1 MHSDLVVAKWLITV
15 VDRELS
21 YIQSSHSA
29 YIMQDYIIIN
39 DHESQKNR
47 KKSIFDHPT
56 LV

>member
-29 YIMQDYIIIN
+29 YIIQNYIIIN
-39 DHESQKNR
+39 DHES
-47 KKSIFDHPT
+47 KKIGKSLFLII
-56 LV
+56 

>member
-15 VDRELS
+15 VDKELS

-39 DHESQKNR
+39 DHES
-47 KKSIFDHPT
+47 
-56 LV
+56 